1 MKTVLLFLVM
11 LASTFEVARADS
23 DYDAD
28 QLRSWVEQ
36 GRILPLEDIIQRN
49 QTLLTDKI
57 VDVELEHKQNRFM
70 YEIKVLSRQ
79 GQRKEMYF
87 DGATGE
93 HLKDFDENE
102 RKHH

>member
-11 LASTFEVARADS
+11 LASAFDVARADS
-23 DYDAD
+23 DYDAE

-49 QTLLTDKI
+49 QILLTGKI

-70 YEIKVLSRQ
+70 YEIKVLSPQ

-87 DGATGE
+87 DGATGKHMKDLDE
-93 HLKDFDENE
+93 HGA
-102 RKHH
+102 RHH